1 MGVERLG
8 KHEEQTTDKPALP
21 EAEPLDFSGYKLRN
35 GHSKK
40 HRGNH
45 RSENKGRGIFAF
57 FRNRWQ
63 KNVG

>member
-40 HRGNH
+40 TEVITGLRTRVGGYLPFL
-45 RSENKGRGIFAF
+45 ETVGR
-57 FRNRWQ
+57 RM
-63 KNVG
+63 